1 MKIYGN
7 LYTKK
12 YFMTSYE
19 HFINAIE
26 RKEKL
31 KEKCSHVEIAN
42 LTEYIHHMLGEIN

>member
-26 RKEKL
+26 RKEKNRKKNAPML
-31 KEKCSHVEIAN
+31 K
-42 LTEYIHHMLGEIN
+42 LQT